1 MTETVGDLEWIGTM
15 EDICD
20 EVISERQ
27 RRHDKFGDQSHIPRT
42 MMLAVLMEEVGEVA
56 EAIIEDFVNQQRHET
71 PFDDPD
77 ARPLVPLGSWIPA
90 VRAELIQ
97 VAAVAVQMIEH
108 IDNEDV

>member
-56 EAIIEDFVNQQRHET
+56 EAIIEDSVSQT
-71 PFDDPD
+71 
-77 ARPLVPLGSWIPA
+77 

>member
-42 MMLAVLMEEVGEVA
+42 LMLAVLMKEVGEVA
-56 EAIIEDFVNQQRHET
+56 KAIIEDFANQ
-71 PFDDPD
+71 
-77 ARPLVPLGSWIPA
+77 A